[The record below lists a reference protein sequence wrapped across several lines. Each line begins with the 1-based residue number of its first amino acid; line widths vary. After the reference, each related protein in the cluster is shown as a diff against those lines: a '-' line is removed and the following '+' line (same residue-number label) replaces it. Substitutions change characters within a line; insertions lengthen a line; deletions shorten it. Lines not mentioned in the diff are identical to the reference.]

1 MLRQRIATALILVA
15 VLLGALVWSPL
26 AISSLAAVIA
36 AAAMFE
42 WLRLAGYAGRP
53 AIVGGALFGGALL
66 VLQVVVAGD
75 RLSGP
80 LAVLCGGAVVGWL
93 AVGALLVV
101 VQRRGVHAGVPG
113 RAGRLALVLLALLF
127 LGGLW
132 AGFVELVRG
141 GPLWLVSILALV
153 WAADIAAYF
162 VGRAV
167 GRRKLAARISPGKTW
182 AGAWGALA
190 AVLIVAFAAHALWPR
205 AHLLSSAL
213 IDGAG
218 SPLAAALLA
227 LLVSLAIV
235 GDLFES
241 LLKRQAGVKDSSRLL
256 PGHGGVL
263 DRIDAL
269 LPVLPLALL
278 IQRWLAR

>member
-1 MLRQRIATALILVA
+1 
-15 VLLGALVWSPL
+15 
-26 AISSLAAVIA
+26 VIA

-42 WLRLAGYAGRP
+42 WLRLAGYPDRP
-53 AIVGGALFGGALL
+53 AIVAGALFGGALL
-66 VLQVVVAGD
+66 ASQELAGD
-75 RLSGP
+75 KLSGP
-80 LAVLCGGAVVGWL
+80 LGVLCGGAVVGWL

-101 VQRRGVHAGVPG
+101 AQRRGVSAGLPG

-132 AGFVELVRG
+132 AGFVELVRD

-153 WAADIAAYF
+153 WLADIAAYF
-162 VGRAV
+162 VGRSF
-167 GRRKLAARISPGKTW
+167 GRRKLASRISPGKTW
-182 AGAWGALA
+182 AGACGALA

-218 SPLAAALLA
+218 WLLAAAILA

-241 LLKRQAGVKDSSRLL
+241 LLKRRAGVKDSSRLL